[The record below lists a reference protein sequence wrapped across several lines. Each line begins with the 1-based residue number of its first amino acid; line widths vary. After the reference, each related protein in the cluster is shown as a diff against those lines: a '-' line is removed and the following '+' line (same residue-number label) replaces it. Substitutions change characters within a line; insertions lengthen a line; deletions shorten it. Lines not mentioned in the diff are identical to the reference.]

1 MFFECGF
8 YECTVNDPDPRG
20 RCNQSSLALMLD
32 LPPIHIVESFLP
44 ITMWIA
50 PAGTTDFYF
59 TSFPNGH
66 PSSDQL
72 KDLEWLEVKIRF
84 SPEQIV
90 VLCEGSQA
98 KRMQYALKH

>member
-1 MFFECGF
+1 
-8 YECTVNDPDPRG
+8 
-20 RCNQSSLALMLD
+20 
-32 LPPIHIVESFLP
+32 
-44 ITMWIA
+44 MWIA
-50 PAGTTDFYF
+50 PAGTTDFDF

-72 KDLEWLEVKIRF
+72 KDLEWLEVKNGC

-90 VLCEGSQA
+90 VLYGGSQAKA